1 MVAKAVLPCRLK
13 AASAT
18 ERSSHNLCGFL
29 CLCKCLLVDTVNKVV
44 KLSQVKTNPEKKGG
58 GINLDQLLNVETVT
72 LEV

>member
-18 ERSSHNLCGFL
+18 ERSSHNLWGFL

-44 KLSQVKTNPEKKGG
+44 KLSQVKTNPEKKRGG
-58 GINLDQLLNVETVT
+58 GD
-72 LEV
+72 